1 MLRGSYG
8 NPLIRYFSERM
19 MIVNKI
25 AKKQISLYTKIVTY
39 KSLST
44 MRRVKT
50 MEKEYKIIEAI
61 EVLQKKYTLTDN
73 RYNTCETWEDLSTL
87 PLPEEFIDK
96 YSKEVDWKNISIYQH
111 LSEAFIEKYI
121 NVVNWYDISSYQQLS
136 ENFIDKHSDK
146 IEWTFAVRDQKLTE
160 RLIEKY
166 DKGIRRWHTGPTGLP
181 AYDMSWYD
189 ISTYQQLSEDF
200 IEKYSDLVSWEQISG
215 WQKLS
220 ENFIERHSDKVVW
233 HYISIYQQLSE
244 DFIRRHKKELF
255 FDDIARHQVISKE
268 FARELDV
275 TSAFLQHNNCLKPA
289 SYWKNTVEA
298 TGLYECHDDYF
309 YAYKGIR
316 SDRYSRKNFQYRYL
330 PGETCECFSDYSDD
344 ENSFGLSAW
353 TKEKAADY
361 CNELVIKVKI
371 YYEDVTAVVH
381 NGGKI
386 RCKKLTVLD

>member
-1 MLRGSYG
+1 MKEKSSVIITKTIEELKNIYG
-8 NPLIRYFSERM
+8 ITGEEYENCRTWYKL
-19 MIVNKI
+19 
-25 AKKQISLYTKIVTY
+25 SL
-39 KSLST
+39 
-44 MRRVKT
+44 
-50 MEKEYKIIEAI
+50 
-61 EVLQKKYTLTDN
+61 
-73 RYNTCETWEDLSTL
+73 L
-87 PLPEEFIDK
+87 PLPEEFIEK
-96 YSKEVDWKNISIYQH
+96 YADDVDWESISMYQKLSETFIEKHTDEVDWENISIYQK
-111 LSEAFIEKYI
+111 LSEKFIEKYADE
-121 NVVNWYDISSYQQLS
+121 VDWQGVSY
-136 ENFIDKHSDK
+136 
-146 IEWTFAVRDQKLTE
+146 R
-160 RLIEKY
+160 
-166 DKGIRRWHTGPTGLP
+166 
-181 AYDMSWYD
+181 
-189 ISTYQQLSEDF
+189 
-200 IEKYSDLVSWEQISG
+200 
-215 WQKLS
+215 QKLS
-220 ENFIERHSDKVVW
+220 ENFIGKHIDDVDWIGICKYQKLSEGFIEKYAGEVVW

-289 SYWKNTVEA
+289 SYWKDTVEA

-381 NGGKI
+381 DGGKI
-386 RCKKLTVLD
+386 RCKKLTVLN

>member
-1 MLRGSYG
+1 M
-8 NPLIRYFSERM
+8 NERNEERI
-19 MIVNKI
+19 IV
-25 AKKQISLYTKIVTY
+25 KKAIEELAEV
-39 KSLST
+39 
-44 MRRVKT
+44 
-50 MEKEYKIIEAI
+50 YKITGE
-61 EVLQKKYTLTDN
+61 KYENCD
-73 RYNTCETWEDLSTL
+73 TWYDLSCL
-87 PLPEEFIDK
+87 PLPE
-96 YSKEVDWKNISIYQH
+96 S
-111 LSEAFIEKYI
+111 FIEKYFTM
-121 NVVNWYDISSYQQLS
+121 VNWYRISSYQKLS
-136 ENFIDKHSDK
+136 ENFIDKHANDVK
-146 IEWTFAVRDQKLTE
+146 WN
-160 RLIEKY
+160 
-166 DKGIRRWHTGPTGLP
+166 W
-181 AYDMSWYD
+181 
-189 ISTYQQLSEDF
+189 ISEYQRLSESF
-200 IEKYSDLVSWEQISG
+200 IEKYVDKVNWIDISYC
-215 WQKLS
+215 QKLS
-220 ENFIERHSDKVVW
+220 ESFIEKYADKVDWIAICAYQKLSEGFIEKYAGEVVW

-289 SYWKNTVEA
+289 SYWKDTVEA

-381 NGGKI
+381 DGGKI
-386 RCKKLTVLD
+386 RCKKLTVLN